1 MNKTKTYPPV
11 SGTPSDKTITYTR
24 FELAQRIEHLVFLIS
39 FSLLGLTGLVQK
51 YAEGAFS
58 QAFFS
63 LIGGIE
69 TTRQIHHFSAFIMMV
84 VSVYHVLV
92 VLYKVFVLRV
102 KWTMM
107 PLIQD
112 AQHVVQDIAYFI
124 GLRKHRAFYDRYNYA
139 EKMEYLAVVWG
150 TFLMGLTGF
159 IMWNPITVATVLPGE
174 VIPAAK
180 AAHGG
185 EAILAVLAIIIWHF
199 YHVHLR
205 TFNKSMFTGKLTRE
219 EMRHEHPAEL
229 ASIEAGDVDKRPPLK
244 VLRRRQQIY
253 FPVAFLLTVVS
264 VVGIYFFLNIETT
277 AIASLPEGETAE
289 IFVPITPTPRPT
301 PLPSSTTEPGAPV
314 GEMTWEGYFGGLFDN
329 RCGTCHGITKVGGL
343 TLATYQD
350 GLTGGSQGPAIIP
363 GDPDN
368 SMLVQVQSAG
378 GHPGQLSIDELNK
391 VIEWILAG
399 APEK

>member
-1 MNKTKTYPPV
+1 MNNTKDHPPISV
-11 SGTPSDKTITYTR
+11 TPSDKTITYTR
-24 FELAQRIEHLVFLIS
+24 FELSQRIEHIVFLIS
-39 FSLLGLTGLVQK
+39 FSLLGLTGLAQK
-51 YAEGAFS
+51 YADSSFS

-69 TTRQIHHFSAFIMMV
+69 SARQIHHFSAFIMMV
-84 VSVYHVLV
+84 VSGYHVLV
-92 VLYKVFVLRV
+92 VLYKVYVLRV
-102 KWTMM
+102 SWTMM
-107 PLIQD
+107 PVIQD
-112 AQHVVQDIAYFI
+112 AQHVLQDIAYYI
-124 GLRKHRAFYDRYNYA
+124 GLRKHRAYYDRYNYA

-159 IMWNPITVATVLPGE
+159 VMWNPIITTTYLPGE
-174 VIPAAK
+174 IVPAAK
-180 AAHGG
+180 AAHGA

-205 TFNKSMFTGKLTRE
+205 TFNKSIFTGKLTRE

-229 ASIEAGDVDKRPPLK
+229 ATIEAGKADKRPPLN
-244 VLRRRQQIY
+244 VLRRRQKVY
-253 FPVAFLLTVVS
+253 FPVAILLVAAYVA
-264 VVGIYFFLNIETT
+264 GMYFFLNVETT
-277 AIASLPEGETAE
+277 AIAGIPKGETAE
-289 IFVPITPTPRPT
+289 VFVPITPTPRPT
-301 PLPSSTTEPGAPV
+301 PLPSPTPEPGAPV
-314 GEMTWEGYFGGLFDN
+314 GEMTWDGYFGSLFDN

-350 GLTGGSQGPAIIP
+350 ALTGGSKGPAIVP

-368 SMLVQVQSAG
+368 SVLVQVQSVG
-378 GHPGQLSIDELNK
+378 GHPGQLSIEELNQ

>member
-1 MNKTKTYPPV
+1 MTKRPSHAQIT
-11 SGTPSDKTITYTR
+11 GTHSDKTITYTR
-24 FELAQRIEHLVFLIS
+24 FELSQRIEHFVFLIS

-51 YAEGAFS
+51 YADSGFS
-58 QAFFS
+58 QFFFS

-69 TTRQIHHFSAFIMMV
+69 TAREIHHFSAFIMMI
-84 VSVYHVLV
+84 VSAYHVLV

-124 GLRKHRAFYDRYNYA
+124 GLRKHRAYYDRYNYA

-159 IMWNPITVATVLPGE
+159 IMWNPITTASVLPGQI
-174 VIPAAK
+174 IPAAK

-185 EAILAVLAIIIWHF
+185 EAILAVLAIIVWHF

-205 TFNKSMFTGKLTRE
+205 TFNRSMFTGKLTRE

-229 ASIEAGDVDKRPPLK
+229 AAIESGAAERRPPLK
-244 VLRRRQQIY
+244 VLRRRQQVY
-253 FPVAFLLTVVS
+253 FPVAFVLLALFIA
-264 VVGIYFFLNIETT
+264 GMYYFLNIETT

-289 IFVPITPTPRPT
+289 VFVPVTPTPRPT
-301 PLPSSTTEPGAPV
+301 PLPSPTPEAGAAV
-314 GEMTWEGYFGGLFDN
+314 GAMTWEGYFGGLFDN
-329 RCGTCHGITKVGGL
+329 RCGTCHGVTKVGGL

-350 GLTGGSQGPAIIP
+350 ALSGGNSGPAIIP

-368 SMLVQVQSAG
+368 SILVQVQAAG
-378 GHPGQLSIDELNK
+378 GHPGQLTIDELNK
-391 VIEWILAG
+391 VIEWVLTE

>member
-1 MNKTKTYPPV
+1 MTKQQRSHPISSTH
-11 SGTPSDKTITYTR
+11 SDKTITYTR
-24 FELAQRIEHLVFLIS
+24 FDLSQRIEHIVFLIS
-39 FSLLGLTGLVQK
+39 FSMLGLTGLVQK

-69 TTRQIHHFSAFIMMV
+69 TAREIHHFSAFIMMV
-84 VSVYHVLV
+84 VSGYHILV

-112 AQHVVQDIAYFI
+112 AQHVIQDIAYFL
-124 GLRKHRAFYDRYNYA
+124 GMRKHRAYYERYNYA

-150 TFLMGLTGF
+150 TVLMGLTGF
-159 IMWNPITVATVLPGE
+159 IMWNPIITTQFLPGQ
-174 VIPAAK
+174 VVPAAK

-185 EAILAVLAIIIWHF
+185 EAILAVLAIIVWHF

-229 ASIEAGDVDKRPPLK
+229 AAIEAGVVDKRPPLR
-244 VLRRRQQIY
+244 VLRKRQQIY
-253 FPVAFLLTVVS
+253 FPVAFLLCVAFIA
-264 VVGIYFFLNIETT
+264 GMYFFLNTETT
-277 AIASLPEGETAE
+277 AIAGLPEDETAE
-289 IFVPITPTPRPT
+289 VFVPITPTPRPT
-301 PLPSSTTEPGAPV
+301 PLPTATFEPGGPV
-314 GEMTWEGYFGGLFDN
+314 GELTWEGQFGALFDN

-350 GLTGGSQGPAIIP
+350 ALSGGDSGPAIIP

-368 SMLVQVQSAG
+368 SSLVLVQSAG
-378 GHPGQLSIDELNK
+378 GHPGQLTIDELNT

-399 APEK
+399 APER